1 MDAQRMGTPGEG
13 VRMRTN
19 RRSALA
25 VLAALALSA
34 GAVACGGDDG
44 GGSSSGGGSSGA
56 KSGGGDEGGTIALL
70 LPETKTTRYEE
81 QDKPRFEAKVKEL
94 CPSCK
99 LIYQN
104 ANQDAARQQQ
114 QAEAAI
120 TNGAKVL
127 VLDAVDAKAATAT
140 VNRAKQ
146 SNIPVIAYDRLISG
160 APISYYVSFDNV
172 RVAKLQAQAL
182 VDKLGNADGKQ
193 IVMLNGSP
201 TDPSSGDYKKGA
213 HQVLDSSGVKIAR
226 EYDTPDWSPDKAQQE
241 TEQAITAIGKDK
253 ISGVYSANDGM
264 IGGAIAAMKSA
275 GMDPKTIPTTGQ
287 DSEIAGI
294 QRILTGEQYM
304 TIYLAIKKQAE
315 SAAQLAVDLIQGK
328 QPDSSLV
335 NAKVNNGA
343 ADIPSVML
351 DPTPVMK
358 DNIKDTIIADN
369 FHSASDICT
378 GDFAKACAD
387 AGIQ

>member
-1 MDAQRMGTPGEG
+1 
-13 VRMRTN
+13 MR
-19 RRSALA
+19 RPR
-25 VLAALALSA
+25 
-34 GAVACGGDDG
+34 GGD
-44 GGSSSGGGSSGA
+44 
-56 KSGGGDEGGTIALL
+56 KGGTIALL

-81 QDKPRFEAKVKEL
+81 QDKPRFEAKVKAL
-94 CPSCK
+94 CPNCK
-99 LIYQN
+99 IIYQN

-160 APISYYVSFDNV
+160 APIDYYVSFDNV
-172 RVAKLQAQAL
+172 QRRQAPGAGAARQARR
-182 VDKLGNADGKQ
+182 ADGKQ

-213 HQVLDSSGVKIAR
+213 HEVLDASGVKIAR

-241 TEQAITAIGKDK
+241 TEQAITALGKDK
-253 ISGVYSANDGM
+253 VAGVYSANDGM

-275 GMDPKTIPTTGQ
+275 GIDPKTIPTTGQ
-287 DSEIAGI
+287 DSEVAAI

-315 SAAQLAVDLIQGK
+315 SAAELAVDLIKGTT
-328 QPDSSLV
+328 PPATLV
-335 NAKVNNGA
+335 NNKVNNGSG
-343 ADIPSVML
+343 DVPTVLL
-351 DPTPVMK
+351 DPTAVTK
-358 DNIKDTIIADN
+358 DNIKDTIIADG
-369 FHSASDICT
+369 FHPASEICT
-378 GDFAKACAD
+378 GDFASACTE
-387 AGIQ
+387 AGIS

>member
-1 MDAQRMGTPGEG
+1 
-13 VRMRTN
+13 MRTN

-34 GAVACGGDDG
+34 GAAACGGDDG
-44 GGSSSGGGSSGA
+44 GSSSKSSGGGGGA
-56 KSGGGDEGGTIALL
+56 KSGASDEGGTIALL

-81 QDKPRFEAKVKEL
+81 QDKPLFEAKVQAL
-94 CPSCK
+94 CPKCK
-99 LIYQN
+99 IIYQN

-160 APISYYVSFDNV
+160 APIDYYVSFDNV
-172 RVAKLQAQAL
+172 RVGKLQAQAL
-182 VDKLGNADGKQ
+182 LDKLGTTDGKQ

-213 HQVLDSSGVKIAR
+213 HEVLDPSGIKIAR

-241 TEQAITAIGKDK
+241 TEQAITAVGKDK
-253 ISGVYSANDGM
+253 VSGVYSANDGM

-275 GMDPKTIPTTGQ
+275 GIDPKTVPTTGQ
-287 DSEIAGI
+287 DSEVAAI
-294 QRILTGEQYM
+294 QRILVGEQYM

-315 SAAQLAVDLIQGK
+315 SAAELAVDLVKGT
-328 QPDSSLV
+328 QPPASLV
-335 NAKVNNGA
+335 NNKVNNGSG
-343 ADIPSVML
+343 DVPTVLL
-351 DPTPVMK
+351 DPTAVTK
-358 DNIKDTIIADN
+358 DNIKDTIIADG
-369 FHSASDICT
+369 FHPASEICT
-378 GDFAKACAD
+378 GEFASACTE
-387 AGIQ
+387 AGIS

>member
-1 MDAQRMGTPGEG
+1 
-13 VRMRTN
+13 MRTQ
-19 RRSALA
+19 RRGT
-25 VLAALALSA
+25 LALVAAMALA
-34 GAVACGGDDG
+34 GAVTACGSDDNKSDSSGTPAAASGG
-44 GGSSSGGGSSGA
+44 GGSE
-56 KSGGGDEGGTIALL
+56 KSGKIALL

-81 QDKPRFEAKVKEL
+81 QDRPRFEAKVKEL
-94 CPSCK
+94 CPKCEILYS
-99 LIYQN
+99 N
-104 ANQDAARQQQ
+104 ANQDASRQQQ

-120 TNGAKVL
+120 TNGANVI
-127 VLDAVDAKAATAT
+127 VLDAVDADAAQAT

-146 SNIPVIAYDRLISG
+146 SNIPVIAYDRLISK

-172 RVAKLQAQAL
+172 KVGKIQAQAL
-182 VDKLGNADGKQ
+182 LDKLGSADGKQ

-213 HQVLDSSGVKIAR
+213 HEVLDASGVKIAK

-253 ISGVYSANDGM
+253 IAGVYSANDGM

-287 DSEIAGI
+287 DSEIAAI
-294 QRILTGEQYM
+294 QRILVDEQYM

-315 SAAQLAVDLIQGK
+315 TSAEIAVALAKGQDVPAG
-328 QPDSSLV
+328 LV
-335 NAKVNNGA
+335 NAKTDNGSGQ
-343 ADIPSVML
+343 IPSVL
-351 DPTPVMK
+351 LAPTAVTK
-358 DNIKDTIIADN
+358 DNIDDTIIADD
-369 FHSASDICT
+369 FLKPEEICT
-378 GDFAKACAD
+378 AQYAAACKD

>member
-1 MDAQRMGTPGEG
+1 MGMQRRGTL
-13 VRMRTN
+13 
-19 RRSALA
+19 ALI
-25 VLAALALSA
+25 AALALA
-34 GAVACGGDDG
+34 GAVTACGSDDDKSDSSGTPAAASGG
-44 GGSSSGGGSSGA
+44 GGSE
-56 KSGGGDEGGTIALL
+56 KSGKIALL

-81 QDKPRFEAKVKEL
+81 QDRPRFEAKVKEL
-94 CPSCK
+94 CPKCEILYS
-99 LIYQN
+99 N
-104 ANQDAARQQQ
+104 ANQDASRQQQ

-120 TNGAKVL
+120 TNGANVI
-127 VLDAVDAKAATAT
+127 VLDAVDADAAQAT

-146 SNIPVIAYDRLISG
+146 SNIPVIAYDRLISN

-172 RVAKLQAQAL
+172 KVGKIQAQAL
-182 VDKLGNADGKQ
+182 LDKLGGADGKQ

-213 HQVLDSSGVKIAR
+213 HEVFDSSGIKIAK

-253 ISGVYSANDGM
+253 IAGVYSANDGM

-275 GMDPKTIPTTGQ
+275 GMDPKTIATTGQ
-287 DSEIAGI
+287 DSEIAAI
-294 QRILTGEQYM
+294 QRILVDEQYM

-315 SAAQLAVDLIQGK
+315 SAAQLAVDMIQGK
-328 QPDSSLV
+328 TPDSSLV

-351 DPTPVMK
+351 DPTAVTK

-378 GDFAKACAD
+378 GDFASACAD

>member
-1 MDAQRMGTPGEG
+1 
-13 VRMRTN
+13 MRTN

-34 GAVACGGDDG
+34 GAAACGGDDG
-44 GGSSSGGGSSGA
+44 GSSSTSSGGGGGA
-56 KSGGGDEGGTIALL
+56 KSGSSDEGGTIALL

-81 QDKPRFEAKVKEL
+81 QDKPLFEAKVQAL
-94 CPSCK
+94 CPKCK
-99 LIYQN
+99 IIYQN

-146 SNIPVIAYDRLISG
+146 SKIPVIAYDRLISG
-160 APISYYVSFDNV
+160 APIDYYVSFDNV
-172 RVAKLQAQAL
+172 RVGKLQAQAL
-182 VDKLGNADGKQ
+182 LDKLGTTDGKQ

-213 HQVLDSSGVKIAR
+213 HEVLDPSGIKIAR

-241 TEQAITAIGKDK
+241 TEQAITALGKDK
-253 ISGVYSANDGM
+253 VAGVYSANDGM

-275 GMDPKTIPTTGQ
+275 GIDPKTVPTTGQ
-287 DSEIAGI
+287 DSEVAAI
-294 QRILTGEQYM
+294 QRILVGEQYM

-315 SAAQLAVDLIQGK
+315 SAAELAVDLIKGT
-328 QPDSSLV
+328 QPPASLV
-335 NAKVNNGA
+335 NNKVNNGSG
-343 ADIPSVML
+343 DVPTVLL
-351 DPTPVMK
+351 DPTAVTK
-358 DNIKDTIIADN
+358 DNIKDTIIADG
-369 FHSASDICT
+369 FHPASEICT
-378 GDFAKACAD
+378 GEFASACTE
-387 AGIQ
+387 AGIS